1 MQDFIPRSCAL
12 VLAKPVHIVMGNSE
26 STAPGNEP
34 VGDSHLKHYS
44 QLFRELTAP
53 DHAGKPVDDKIFR
66 VREF

>member
-1 MQDFIPRSCAL
+1 MFHSAQLCTKL
-12 VLAKPVHIVMGNSE
+12 VHTVMGNNE
-26 STAPGNEP
+26 STAPSNEP
-34 VGDSHLKHYS
+34 VGDSQLKHYS